1 MNRLRSALSAS
12 RKFKKAHLRAFFYL
26 LYSIRMKMSLPQN
39 QNDPFA
45 IFFDTSGTGTNR
57 PSTEEAPKADWD
69 QFDEEGKL
77 AVDIVEDKKNITV
90 ISAMAGADAEKIE
103 VFVHDDVLTIRGFRS
118 CPVEE
123 TAKTSSVH
131 KENFWGKF
139 SRTVVLPV
147 DVKGELASAE
157 YKNGI
162 LCVTIPKRETD
173 RKIPIRI
180 VEE

>member
-1 MNRLRSALSAS
+1 
-12 RKFKKAHLRAFFYL
+12 
-26 LYSIRMKMSLPQN
+26 MKMSLPQN

-45 IFFDTSGTGTNR
+45 IFFDTTGAA
-57 PSTEEAPKADWD
+57 TEKPFVEQNAKEDWD
-69 QFDEEGKL
+69 HFDEEGKL
-77 AVDIVEDKKNITV
+77 AVDIIEDKKNIIV
-90 ISAMAGADAEKIE
+90 ISAMAGAHADRIE
-103 VFVHDDVLTIRGFRS
+103 VYVHDDVLTIRGFRS

-123 TAKTSSVH
+123 SSKVAYVH

-162 LCVTIPKRETD
+162 LSVTIPKREMD

-180 VEE
+180 VDE

>member
-1 MNRLRSALSAS
+1 
-12 RKFKKAHLRAFFYL
+12 
-26 LYSIRMKMSLPQN
+26 MKMSLPQN

-45 IFFDTSGTGTNR
+45 IFFDSSGTVAEK
-57 PSTEEAPKADWD
+57 PYVQESPKSDWD
-69 QFDEEGKL
+69 HFDEEGKL
-77 AVDIVEDKKNITV
+77 AVDIIEDKKNITV

-123 TAKTSSVH
+123 SSKTSYVH
-131 KENFWGKF
+131 KENFWGNF

-147 DVKGELASAE
+147 DVKGEMASAE

>member
-1 MNRLRSALSAS
+1 MNKS
-12 RKFKKAHLRAFFYL
+12 F
-26 LYSIRMKMSLPQN
+26 PQH
-39 QNDPFA
+39 QNDAFA
-45 IFFDTSGTGTNR
+45 IFFDNAG
-57 PSTEEAPKADWD
+57 EEPQKQVAENSKFEEWD
-69 QFDEEGKL
+69 LTEEGKL
-77 AVDIVEDKKNITV
+77 AVDITEDKKNIMV
-90 ISAMAGADAEKIE
+90 ISAMAGANAERIE
-103 VFVHDDVLTIRGFRS
+103 VYVHDDVLTIRGYRA

-123 TAKTSSVH
+123 SPNITYVH

-162 LCVTIPKRETD
+162 LTIIIPKRETD

>member
-1 MNRLRSALSAS
+1 M
-12 RKFKKAHLRAFFYL
+12 
-26 LYSIRMKMSLPQN
+26 PQN

-45 IFFDTSGTGTNR
+45 IFFDTSGTPKEKTLA
-57 PSTEEAPKADWD
+57 EEAPKGDWD
-69 QFDEEGKL
+69 HFDEEGKL

-90 ISAMAGADAEKIE
+90 ISAMAGAHADRIE
-103 VFVHDDVLTIRGFRS
+103 VYVHDDVLTIRGFRS
-118 CPVEE
+118 CPIEE
-123 TAKTSSVH
+123 SSKVAYVH

-162 LCVTIPKRETD
+162 LSVTIPKRETD